1 LGIDDSDFSHWRPTK
16 AEIARHLGAMVDLH
30 EFTCPRAQARN
41 RRLALW
47 AGRQLGFVEPWLE
60 AYVQEVITA
69 DYALPGTEDV
79 VAKIAADFADH
90 GVAIE
95 ASAIRLQIRHLG
107 G

>member
-1 LGIDDSDFSHWRPTK
+1 MDNLR
-16 AEIARHLGAMVDLH
+16 

-47 AGRQLGFVEPWLE
+47 AGRRLGYAEPWLE

-90 GVAIE
+90 GIAIE
-95 ASAIRLQIRHLG
+95 AAAIRQQIRHLG

>member
-1 LGIDDSDFSHWRPTK
+1 
-16 AEIARHLGAMVDLH
+16 MVDLR

-95 ASAIRLQIRHLG
+95 ATAIRQQIRHLG